1 MHKYTFL
8 IKEFNSDEYVQEFN
22 TDRSIDWTIKE
33 YSRNR
38 NIQYMNLINNE
49 EKS

>member
-8 IKEFNSDEYVQEFN
+8 IKEFNSEEYVQEFN
-22 TDRSIDWTIKE
+22 TDRSIDWTIKG

-38 NIQYMNLINNE
+38 NIEYINLINNE
-49 EKS
+49 KI

>member
-8 IKEFNSDEYVQEFN
+8 IKEFNSEEYVQEFN

-38 NIQYMNLINNE
+38 NIEYINLINNE
-49 EKS
+49 KI

>member
-8 IKEFNSDEYVQEFN
+8 IKEFNSEEYVQEFN

-49 EKS
+49 KI